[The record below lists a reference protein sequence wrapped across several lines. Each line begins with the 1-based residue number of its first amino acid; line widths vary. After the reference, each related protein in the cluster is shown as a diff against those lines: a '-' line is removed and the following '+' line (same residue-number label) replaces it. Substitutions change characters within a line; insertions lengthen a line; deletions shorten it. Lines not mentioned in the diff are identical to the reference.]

1 MNFKTL
7 AVAAALVA
15 AGTANAAISSFSGGT
30 SIGNGSLVLLML
42 DDTGDATQSLTV
54 DLGLNFSDFANGG
67 RFSKAGTSII
77 WNLAAN
83 TVTGET
89 RPDLSV
95 AGTAISFTGSN
106 NWSSQLSTFQGNSD
120 AAETK
125 WTVISGAQ
133 KTSTANAFLMTA
145 PLDDASDSVPT
156 ADVAKMVQITGK
168 LIGTL
173 GNKGTITSAD
183 NGAYSAAATDASYVG
198 TTYGSYNDGNGWLN
212 NSAWN
217 TYGDLGSSL
226 HFKQVNANGSA
237 LDIGQTAIDPQ
248 NIGTFTLQGNTLT
261 YTVGVPEPES
271 YALAIVGLLGM
282 AAVARRRA
290 AK

>member
-30 SIGNGSLVLLML
+30 AIGNGSLVLLML

-89 RPDLSV
+89 RPNLSV
-95 AGTAISFTGSN
+95 AGTAISFTETN
-106 NWSSQLSTFQGNSD
+106 NWASQLSIFQGNSD

-125 WTVISGAQ
+125 WAVISGAQ
-133 KTSTANAFLMTA
+133 KTSVANAFLTTA

-156 ADVAKMVQITGK
+156 TSVAQFTQVTSK
-168 LIGTL
+168 LIGSL
-173 GNKGTITSAD
+173 GNKGTITSAA
-183 NGAYSAAATDASYVG
+183 NGAYSAAATDLSYVG
-198 TTYGSYNDGNGWLN
+198 TAYETSDGLGWLG
-212 NSAWN
+212 NSAWA
-217 TYGDLGSSL
+217 TWGDIGTSL
-226 HFKQVNANGSA
+226 HFKQVNANGGA
-237 LDIGQTAIDPQ
+237 FDVGQTAIDPQ